1 MPPIFLLLNV
11 VCQTM
16 AHPRGLDPALSDN
29 YRGVKFTAKKVLDLV
44 KLLSAGRKLNE
55 VHHEH

>member
-1 MPPIFLLLNV
+1 MSVKPWLTLERRRTITEVSSLL
-11 VCQTM
+11 Q
-16 AHPRGLDPALSDN
+16 
-29 YRGVKFTAKKVLDLV
+29 KKVLDLV